1 MSNITKLLMI
11 ILMVVTAVIVVQLI
25 NQPMGEKGAAVQQEI
40 IMGKGSL
47 DTFVSES
54 HSYED
59 RFLFTY
65 TPRNPDSRFDCYM
78 SYEFRE
84 DGNALKNVSEKFYGN
99 VSVENPIV
107 LEFSRK
113 ENSTYELKTV
123 IEDKSG
129 INLHKSEI
137 EIGPATIEN
146 ETETN

>member
-1 MSNITKLLMI
+1 MSNTTKLLMI

-25 NQPMGEKGAAVQQEI
+25 DQPLGEKGAVQRER

-47 DTFVSES
+47 DIFVSES

-65 TPRNPDSRFDCYM
+65 TPRNPGSRFDCYM

-84 DGNALKNVSEKFYGN
+84 DGNSLENVTH
-99 VSVENPIV
+99 V
-107 LEFSRK
+107 
-113 ENSTYELKTV
+113 
-123 IEDKSG
+123 G

-137 EIGPATIEN
+137 EISPATIEN
-146 ETETN
+146 ETEIK

>member
-1 MSNITKLLMI
+1 MI

-25 NQPMGEKGAAVQQEI
+25 DQPLGEKGAVQRER

-65 TPRNPDSRFDCYM
+65 TPRNPGSRFDCYM

-84 DGNALKNVSEKFYGN
+84 DGNALENVSEKFYGN

-107 LEFSRK
+107 LEFPRK
-113 ENSTYELKTV
+113 ENSVYELDAT
-123 IEDKSG
+123 IEDKGG

-137 EIGPATIEN
+137 EIGPATVEN
-146 ETETN
+146 ETEIK